1 MKRLIYLL
9 SILLLILA
17 CNEEDDLI
25 QERLDDNPLP
35 EPVTGTSGSLD
46 LSNYVALGNSISA
59 GFMDGALYNKTDPTN
74 PGGEIV
80 SGQQKA
86 FPKLLSEQFKIDGI
100 GGGDFSQP
108 VINSENGFN
117 ATLNDL
123 ADAFTAANPAGR
135 TFLNLNTSAPEATS
149 GEALT
154 PFSGDVNAL
163 NNLSVP
169 GARVLDFAFP
179 GYATLNPYYARFA
192 TSEGATIIG
201 DAIAKSPTFFT
212 LFIGSNDA
220 LGWALSGGTG
230 PDGEVVPSAELDP
243 ELALFTLTSINSFTN
258 AYSGVINALV
268 ASNSKGVA
276 INIPNITL
284 VPFFQAIPYNA
295 IPLSS
300 EDAAALNAGFQGY
313 NSILDALAANQLLDP
328 AEAEL
333 RKVTYSEGANP
344 ILINDDQLNNINDEL
359 DILVSL
365 GALSPEDAAAL
376 APLAQA
382 RQMKSVNED
391 PNLATF
397 GLPAEIVLL
406 TAGGILGTEAVPG
419 NPSTTIGTAVPLSD
433 SDVLTTDEIAT
444 LVTRIATFN
453 GIIQSIVQSTG
464 GDVVLWDANA
474 FFQNLAANGGIN
486 IDGFFLTPDFS
497 PNGVFSTDG
506 IHPNPR
512 GHVVIANEIIELL
525 NSNFGASIP
534 PINTSTFGTVL
545 TQ

>member
-9 SILLLILA
+9 SILLLIVA

-25 QERLDDNPLP
+25 QERLDENPLP
-35 EPVTGTSGSLD
+35 EPVTGNSGSLD

-135 TFLNLNTSAPEATS
+135 TFLNLNTSAPEATE

-154 PFSGDVNAL
+154 PFSGEVNAL

-230 PDGEVVPSAELDP
+230 PDGELVPSAELDP

-344 ILINDDQLNNINDEL
+344 ILINDDQLNNITDEL

-382 RQMKSVNED
+382 RQMKSEIED

-474 FFQNLAANGGIN
+474 FFQNLAANGGMN